1 MKTNPYRWP
10 LLALLLLSVLATL
23 LTSCEY
29 ATYTPSAADL
39 TRIVEEIPAGP
50 TRDMIQATAVQRYV
64 EAELLRQQAAQ
75 AQATADAAEI
85 EHQRRVAQMTA
96 EAQAVERARASAA
109 EATRQALDAQQ
120 RQNEI
125 NATAT
130 AQAAQA
136 HAQATARAA
145 AAQATATAQVAHATA
160 TAQAAAAQGTATAQ
174 AAAAQETATA
184 ESRVATATAQSQR
197 ATATTQAGQATATI
211 QAYYWQQTVSAQQ
224 VTATAV
230 ARQQEQEDM
239 ELQRQRLTH
248 PLRTFGPWVLLIASV
263 AATGYIA
270 WRMVTVLEIRLRA
283 LKRDARG
290 DAPVY
295 AAGSGRAITLYDPD
309 RNFWAGATII
319 DGQVIQVYDTAPSAD
334 HQARVVAGDQAVDL
348 VTRGPLEGQRPF
360 TRRQRTRVAR
370 RLSSTA
376 PRQQQGVPGLRRV
389 HVLRNIGQAS
399 SAGVIPPTLAG
410 SIERDWVEGEWE
422 EV

>member
-1 MKTNPYRWP
+1 MTKINRTRWTFLALAALSMLGV
-10 LLALLLLSVLATL
+10 LLAG
-23 LTSCEY
+23 CEY

-136 HAQATARAA
+136 QAQATAQAA

-160 TAQAAAAQGTATAQ
+160 TAQAAAAQGTATA
-174 AAAAQETATA
+174 
-184 ESRVATATAQSQR
+184 ESRVATATAQSRR

-248 PLRTFGPWVLLIASV
+248 PLRTFGPWVLLVASV
-263 AATGYIA
+263 VSIGYIA

-295 AAGSGRAITLYDPD
+295 AAGSGRAITLFDPD

-319 DGQVIQVYDTAPSAD
+319 DGQVIQVYDTAPSPD

-370 RLSSTA
+370 RLSAT
-376 PRQQQGVPGLRRV
+376 PPRRQQGIPGLRRV

>member
-29 ATYTPSAADL
+29 ATYTPSATDL

-50 TRDMIQATAVQRYV
+50 TRDMIQATAVARYV
-64 EAELLRQQAAQ
+64 EAEMLRQQAAQ
-75 AQATADAAEI
+75 ARATAEAAEI
-85 EHQRRVAQMTA
+85 EHERRVAQMTA

-109 EATRQALDAQQ
+109 EATRQALDAQE
-120 RQNEI
+120 RQLEI

-136 HAQATARAA
+136 RAQATAQAA
-145 AAQATATAQVAHATA
+145 ASQATATAQVAQATA
-160 TAQAAAAQGTATAQ
+160 TAQTVAIQATATEEA
-174 AAAAQETATA
+174 
-184 ESRVATATAQSQR
+184 RRATATAQSRQATATADAYAVQTTATAASQR
-197 ATATTQAGQATATI
+197 ATATVEAH
-211 QAYYWQQTVSAQQ
+211 YWQQTISAQQ

-230 ARQQEQEDM
+230 ARQQEQEEM

-270 WRMVTVLEIRLRA
+270 WRLVTVLEIRLRA
-283 LKRDARG
+283 LKRDERG

-319 DGQVIQVYDTAPSAD
+319 DGQVIQVYDTAPSAAY
-334 HQARVVAGDQAVDL
+334 QARVVAGDQAVDL

-360 TRRQRTRVAR
+360 TRRQRARVAR
-370 RLSSTA
+370 RLSST
-376 PRQQQGVPGLRRV
+376 PPRRQQGIPGLRRV
-389 HVLRNIGQAS
+389 HVLRDIRQAT

-410 SIERDWVEGEWE
+410 SIERDWIEGEWE

>member
-1 MKTNPYRWP
+1 MTNVNRTRWAP
-10 LLALLLLSVLATL
+10 LALAALSVLGVL
-23 LTSCEY
+23 LTGCEEY
-29 ATYTPSAADL
+29 ATYTPSATDL

-50 TRDMIQATAVQRYV
+50 TRDMIQATAVARYV
-64 EAELLRQQAAQ
+64 EAERLRQQAAQ
-75 AQATADAAEI
+75 ARATADAAEI
-85 EHQRRVAQMTA
+85 EHERRVAQMTA

-130 AQAAQA
+130 AQAA
-136 HAQATARAA
+136 

-160 TAQAAAAQGTATAQ
+160 TAHTAAIQATAT
-174 AAAAQETATA
+174 E
-184 ESRVATATAQSQR
+184 ESRRATATAQSQQ
-197 ATATTQAGQATATI
+197 ATATTQAYAAQTTATADGRRATATI
-211 QAYYWQQTVSAQQ
+211 EAYYWQQTISAEQ
-224 VTATAV
+224 VTTTAL
-230 ARQQEQEDM
+230 ARQQEQEEM
-239 ELQRQRLTH
+239 EVQRQRLTH
-248 PLRTFGPWVLLIASV
+248 PLRTFGPWVLLVASV

-270 WRMVTVLEIRLRA
+270 WRLVTVLEIRLRA
-283 LKRDARG
+283 LKRDERG

-295 AAGSGRAITLYDPD
+295 AAGSGRAITLFDPD

-348 VTRGPLEGQRPF
+348 VTRGSLEGQRPF

-370 RLSSTA
+370 RLSSAA
-376 PRQQQGVPGLRRV
+376 PPRKQQGVPGLRRV
-389 HVLRNIGQAS
+389 HVLRSIGQATS
-399 SAGVIPPTLAG
+399 TGVIPPPLAG